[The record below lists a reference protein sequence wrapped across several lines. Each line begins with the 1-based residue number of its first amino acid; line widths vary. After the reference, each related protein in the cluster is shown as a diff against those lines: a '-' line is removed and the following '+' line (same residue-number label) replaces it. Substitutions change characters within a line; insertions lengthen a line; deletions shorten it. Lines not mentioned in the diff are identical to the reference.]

1 MPDWPL
7 AMRGVLVDDGLV
19 DEGSLVEEFV
29 DDGLVDEGSLVE
41 ELVDDGLVDGEDNGG
56 PAA

>member
-1 MPDWPL
+1 MSDWPL
-7 AMRGVLVDDGLV
+7 SVRGVLVDDGLV

-29 DDGLVDEGSLVE
+29 DDGLVD
-41 ELVDDGLVDGEDNGG
+41 GEDNGG

>member
-1 MPDWPL
+1 MPDWFL
-7 AMRGVLVDDGLV
+7 AMRGVLGDDGLGDEGSLVEEFVGDGLV

-29 DDGLVDEGSLVE
+29 DDGLVD
-41 ELVDDGLVDGEDNGG
+41 GEDNGG